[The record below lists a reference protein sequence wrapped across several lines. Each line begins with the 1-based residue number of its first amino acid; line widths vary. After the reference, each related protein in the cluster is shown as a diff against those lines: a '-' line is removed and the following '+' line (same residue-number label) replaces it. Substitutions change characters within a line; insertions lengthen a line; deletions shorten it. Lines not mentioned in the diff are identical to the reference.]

1 MLQTNVTPTQID
13 LVKNDNYWGGDVKVD
28 KVTVK
33 SFADG
38 SALTAAL
45 QTGDIQ
51 GTYGLQYD
59 NYPCLKK
66 SGLYHQFLCDQPL
79 LLRTVQYGI
88 RAHAGSECP
97 QGC

>member
-1 MLQTNVTPTQID
+1 MAGTGPYIATNVTPTQID
-13 LVKNDNYWGGDVKVD
+13 LVKNDDYWGGDVKVD

-59 NYPCLKK
+59 NYAFFRK
-66 SGLYHQFLCDQPL
+66 SGLYDQFLCNKPML
-79 LLRTVQYGI
+79 LWTV
-88 RAHAGSECP
+88 
-97 QGC
+97 